1 MIWLQE
7 IVIAIVSVIIW
18 LQEIMIWLQEIVY
31 MMILLNKE

>member
-18 LQEIMIWLQEIVY
+18 LQEIMIWLQEIVSV
-31 MMILLNKE
+31 MILLNKE